1 MASKSEVRS
10 IGRMLRRVAEGKH
23 PMPLRWCH
31 QGEREDILYGEGC
44 LRCQFLQE
52 AVPTWLQVR
61 K

>member
-1 MASKSEVRS
+1 MASKSEDRS
-10 IGRMLRRVAEGKH
+10 IERMLCRVAKGKH

-31 QGEREDILYGEGC
+31 QGEREDILYGEGW